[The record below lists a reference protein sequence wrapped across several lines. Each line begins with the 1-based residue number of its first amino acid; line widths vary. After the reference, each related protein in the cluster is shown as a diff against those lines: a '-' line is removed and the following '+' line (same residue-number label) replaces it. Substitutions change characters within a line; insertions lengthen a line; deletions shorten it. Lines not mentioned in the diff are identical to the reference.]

1 MVVIRIIRS
10 RWRGAFAVLALLP
23 WGVGL
28 PLVAVVF
35 GLDTAVGEG
44 GLLEL
49 TVAAVSGAASVAFVP
64 SQARTVQALFARPRI
79 TLEPDALVVDDPVLL
94 GEPARIR
101 RELIAGAEPLDW
113 TDVMIQ
119 HLAEYDVT
127 ELSPYREPLNVQI
140 VLSGDHGF
148 ASARQ
153 RTSGTWIWLAARRWD
168 RSPRL
173 PEPGHRY
180 RRIRLRADDPAG
192 AVAAITEWA
201 ATTVTS

>member
-10 RWRGAFAVLALLP
+10 RWRGVFAVLALLP

-35 GLDTAVGEG
+35 GLDTALKG

-49 TVAAVSGAASVAFVP
+49 TVAAVSAAASVAFVP

-79 TLEPDALVVDDPVLL
+79 TLEPDALVVHDPVLF
-94 GEPARIR
+94 GEPARIP
-101 RELIAGAEPLDW
+101 RELIAGAEPLDRPGA
-113 TDVMIQ
+113 MIQ
-119 HLAEYDVT
+119 HLPGYDVT
-127 ELSPYREPLNVQI
+127 ELSPYREPLNVQM
-140 VLSGDHGF
+140 VLAGDHGF
-148 ASARQ
+148 ASARH
-153 RTSGTWIWLAARRWD
+153 RRGGSWIWFAARRWD

-180 RRIRLRADDPAG
+180 RRIRLRAGDPAG
-192 AVAAITEWA
+192 AVATINEWA